1 MKGVRQYILPLL
13 TFLLIATG
21 AAMPFAVSWVQDNRI
36 RGLQEEFPLSTVN
49 LKLQQEVG
57 VSQVLRLIS
66 GSCNSIP
73 WEEETK
79 LTAQEAVEAAMA
91 AVAELEAYGLL
102 ASGTID
108 RIRDKESWAEPILL
122 IGEDGSSALVW
133 NCYWSGDRR
142 DLYLFLIDD
151 ATGKAVELVVSSPT
165 PRDTEAAHA
174 LFANWNT
181 FLQDYYGMEIISVKE
196 DSQELDSEGVVFQF
210 SLGADLQ
217 DGLALCELEL
227 RMLGGVTIFN

>member
-79 LTAQEAVEAAMA
+79 LTAQ
-91 AVAELEAYGLL
+91 
-102 ASGTID
+102 
-108 RIRDKESWAEPILL
+108 
-122 IGEDGSSALVW
+122 
-133 NCYWSGDRR
+133 
-142 DLYLFLIDD
+142 
-151 ATGKAVELVVSSPT
+151 
-165 PRDTEAAHA
+165 
-174 LFANWNT
+174 
-181 FLQDYYGMEIISVKE
+181 
-196 DSQELDSEGVVFQF
+196 
-210 SLGADLQ
+210 
-217 DGLALCELEL
+217 
-227 RMLGGVTIFN
+227 

>member
-165 PRDTEAAHA
+165 LRDTEAAHA

-181 FLQDYYGMEIISVKE
+181 FLQDYYG
-196 DSQELDSEGVVFQF
+196 DYQCEGGFT
-210 SLGADLQ
+210 GT
-217 DGLALCELEL
+217 GL
-227 RMLGGVTIFN
+227 